1 MYQYILGIFWILNI
15 SLLIIH
21 MVMYEPNAFSIVA
34 LTGTVLTGVVP
45 GLKSMIGDIEVFGFE
60 LGALIHVLSGV
71 AGAVG
76 VGLALGDDSMCN
88 HFKDWG
94 RILLLMGA
102 AISNIISNGAA
113 HQYFV
118 DKKNGYKPRN
128 DIGIIEGYLWLGAG
142 VTSIVAALT
151 HFGSDKRMDFQ
162 NIYNMECE
170 DRDLY
175 WLFIISPVLI
185 ASLLYAEDNYE
196 NAIRYYI
203 GAATVVISSCAVTL
217 TGYYLMDAII
227 FGLILLKMVAAHYA
241 NSIKYE

>member
-45 GLKSMIGDIEVFGFE
+45 GLKSMIRDINACGFE

-71 AGAVG
+71 VGAVG
-76 VGLALGDDSMCN
+76 VGLALGNDSMCN
-88 HFKDWG
+88 NFTDWD

-118 DKKNGYKPRN
+118 DGRKKNGYEERE
-128 DIGIIEGYLWLGAG
+128 IGEPELYLSLGAG
-142 VTSIVAALT
+142 VMSIVAALT
-151 HFGSDKRMDFQ
+151 HVFSNMSQ

-170 DRDLY
+170 DTDLY
-175 WLFIISPVLI
+175 YLFIISPVLI
-185 ASLLYAEDNYE
+185 GLLLYVDQRYK

-203 GAATVVISSCAVTL
+203 WGAMLVISSCAVTL

-227 FGLILLKMVAAHYA
+227 FGLILLKLVAAHYT
-241 NSIKYE
+241 NSINYEKI

>member
-45 GLKSMIGDIEVFGFE
+45 GLKSMIPDIEVFGFE
-60 LGALIHVLSGV
+60 IGALIHVLSGV
-71 AGAVG
+71 VGAVG
-76 VGLALGDDSMCN
+76 VGLALGNDSMCN
-88 HFKDWG
+88 NFTDWD

-118 DKKNGYKPRN
+118 DGRKDGYKER
-128 DIGIIEGYLWLGAG
+128 DMGDIEIQLMIGIGLM
-142 VTSIVAALT
+142 SIVTALT
-151 HFGSDKRMDFQ
+151 HVFSNMSQ

-170 DRDLY
+170 DTDLY
-175 WLFIISPVLI
+175 YLFIISPVLI
-185 ASLLYAEDNYE
+185 GLLLYVDQRYK

-203 GAATVVISSCAVTL
+203 WGAMLVISSCAVTL

-227 FGLILLKMVAAHYA
+227 FGLILLKLVAAHYT
-241 NSIKYE
+241 NSINYEKI

>member
-1 MYQYILGIFWILNI
+1 MYILGIFWILNI

-21 MVMYEPNAFSIVA
+21 MVMYEPNPFSIVA
-34 LTGTVLTGVVP
+34 LTGTALTGVVP

-88 HFKDWG
+88 NFKDWG

-113 HQYFV
+113 HQYFI
-118 DKKNGYKPRN
+118 DDRRGEYKLRDMGDPE
-128 DIGIIEGYLWLGAG
+128 IYLWIGTGAM
-142 VTSIVAALT
+142 SIVAALT
-151 HFGSDKRMDFQ
+151 HFGSDKRMDSQ

-185 ASLLYAEDNYE
+185 ASLSYAEYIYNSS
-196 NAIRYYI
+196 IRYYI
-203 GAATVVISSCAVTL
+203 GAAIVVISSFAVTL

-227 FGLILLKMVAAHYA
+227 FGLILLRMVVIHYA

>member
-45 GLKSMIGDIEVFGFE
+45 GLKSMIPDIEVFGFDI
-60 LGALIHVLSGV
+60 GALIHVLSGV
-71 AGAVG
+71 VGAVG
-76 VGLALGDDSMCN
+76 VGLALGNDSMCN
-88 HFKDWG
+88 NFTDWD
-94 RILLLMGA
+94 RIILLMGTA
-102 AISNIISNGAA
+102 LSNIISNGAA

-118 DKKNGYKPRN
+118 DGRKDGYKER
-128 DIGIIEGYLWLGAG
+128 DMGDIEIQLMIGIGLM
-142 VTSIVAALT
+142 SIVTALT
-151 HFGSDKRMDFQ
+151 HVFSNMSQ

-170 DRDLY
+170 DTDLY
-175 WLFIISPVLI
+175 YLFIISPVLI
-185 ASLLYAEDNYE
+185 GLLLYVDQRYK

-203 GAATVVISSCAVTL
+203 WGAMLVISSCAVTL

-227 FGLILLKMVAAHYA
+227 FGLILLKLVAAHYT
-241 NSIKYE
+241 NSINYEKI